1 MGGYKMK
8 IKGTHMLARVAAVA
22 VVILMGIAVVGDCVR
37 RLGVQER
44 EQVEQTLL
52 EAAQQNVSMLEN
64 AIQLRMKFLE
74 AMASQMSDEEDPCF
88 LVDQFVPL
96 VKIYNARYIGYAN
109 LDGEAYLTNGAHL
122 DVSMRRFFVTSA
134 AGGSCVSEV
143 LMSEG
148 GERLNVH
155 STPVRSVDGS
165 QITGVMFVM
174 YRTDV
179 FNNILCID
187 AFDGRGRTSIIEGGG
202 RIVSSCAEDFYTPG
216 SNLFDGLL
224 AASGG
229 NAAAVEELCGRME
242 EGEVAVVTI
251 SSGEKEYFCCVTP
264 IQETPG
270 GEPWFLTTVVG
281 TEVLAER
288 TQPLLG
294 IVNDELR
301 NLGALAVIL
310 GFIIVGTERSQRR
323 ELYRLAYTDLLT
335 GMDNYASFCEKMRN
349 AKEINGPGYVVA
361 MDLRSFSTINNICGV
376 AKGDELI
383 RATGQILTGQRSFG
397 ELAAHVSSD
406 NFVMFLHSES
416 QEALVRRIQT
426 IREQIINLS
435 PLLELPHLVPQF
447 GICAVETTE
456 DPEQSYGDAGYCKQI
471 LKERVDLYYSFFDE
485 MIRRQ
490 SVEAQDLE
498 DHFEEALEQHQFEV
512 WYQPKYSP
520 ATGRLVAAEALV
532 RWRRPDG
539 ALVSPGRFIPLFE
552 KNGMIATLDGYI
564 FDSVCAQQRAW
575 MDEGYD
581 IVPVSVNISRVS
593 LYFPNIAAHYMVTVT
608 RHDLPIDCVELE
620 ITESA
625 IENNEDI
632 GKLIGLFRSCGFH
645 ILVDDFGSGYSSL
658 ATLTKNYFDN
668 IKIDKS
674 LIDCIGAPEGDSLLE
689 SIVQLAHKFNMT
701 VTAEGVEQAAQA
713 DFLIVLACDNIQGY
727 YYSRPLA
734 ASDFQSLLAR
744 AESTGINS

>member
-1 MGGYKMK
+1 MK
-8 IKGTHMLARVAAVA
+8 IKKTHMLARIIAMSA
-22 VVILMGIAVVGDCVR
+22 VILMGIAVVGNCMR

-44 EQVEQTLL
+44 DQVEQTLQ
-52 EAAQQNVSMLEN
+52 EATKQNVAMLQN

-74 AMASQMSDEEDPCF
+74 AMASQMSDEEDPYY
-88 LVDQFVPL
+88 LVDQFIPL

-109 LDGEAYLTNGAHL
+109 LDGDAYLTNGVHL
-122 DVSMRRFFVTSA
+122 DVSRRRFFVASA
-134 AGGSCVSEV
+134 EGGSCVSEV

-155 STPVRSVDGS
+155 STPVWSVDGS

-179 FNNILCID
+179 FNSILRID
-187 AFDGRGRTSIIEGGG
+187 AFDGRGRTSIIEAGG
-202 RIVSSCAEDFYTPG
+202 RIVSSYAEDFQAPG
-216 SNLFDGLL
+216 NNLFDGLL
-224 AASGG
+224 AASDG
-229 NAAAVEELCGRME
+229 NAEAVEELRGRME
-242 EGEVAVVTI
+242 AGERAIVTVFI
-251 SSGEKEYFCCVTP
+251 GEREYFCCVTP

-270 GEPWFLTTVVG
+270 GKPWFLTTVVG

-288 TQPLLG
+288 TQPMLD
-294 IVNDELR
+294 IMNDELTS
-301 NLGALAVIL
+301 LGALVVIF
-310 GFIIVGTERSQRR
+310 GFIIVGTEHSQRK
-323 ELYRLAYTDLLT
+323 ELYSLAYSDLLT

-349 AKEINGPGYVVA
+349 GKDICGPGYVVA

-376 AKGDELI
+376 TKGDELI
-383 RATGQILTGQRSFG
+383 CATGRILTDQRTSG

-406 NFVMFLHSES
+406 NFVMFLHSEN
-416 QEALVRRIQT
+416 QEALVERIRA
-426 IREQIINLS
+426 IREQIIDLS
-435 PLLELPHLVPQF
+435 PLLDLPHLVPQF
-447 GICAVETTE
+447 GICAVETT
-456 DPEQSYGDAGYCKQI
+456 DNPEQSYGDAGYCKQV
-471 LKERVDLYYSFFDE
+471 LKERVDLYYSFFDDV
-485 MIRRQ
+485 IRQQ
-490 SVEAQDLE
+490 SVEAQNLE
-498 DHFEEALEQHQFEV
+498 DHFEEALAQRQFEV

-520 ATGRLVAAEALV
+520 ATGQLVAAEALV

-539 ALVSPGRFIPLFE
+539 VLVPPGRFIPLFE
-552 KNGMIATLDGYI
+552 KNGMIAKLDGYI

-575 MDEGYD
+575 MDEGYA
-581 IVPVSVNISRVS
+581 IVPVSVNVSRVS
-593 LYFPNIAAHYMVTVT
+593 LYFPNIAGHYMVTIT
-608 RHDLPIDCVELE
+608 RHGLPTDYVELE

-625 IENNEDI
+625 IEDNEDI

-701 VTAEGVEQAAQA
+701 VTAEGVERASQA

-734 ASDFQSLLAR
+734 ASDFQALLTR
-744 AESTGINS
+744 TEEPLFTKNLDS